1 MGEDDDLDPVAEV
14 ELLEEVGDVRLH
26 RRLADVELLSDLRVR
41 QAPGDEAKNVSL
53 AGTELVELCRG
64 ASSSASG
71 SRLRS

>member
-1 MGEDDDLDPVAEV
+1 MGEDDLDPVAEV

-41 QAPGDEAKNVSL
+41 QAAGDEAKNVSL